1 MNLDTKNFITEKLNI
16 DFKLTPLTGDAGTRQ
31 YFKIKNDMENKYI
44 LCAYKKDELTSF
56 DYFLNV
62 NSLLQNQGVKTPE
75 ILHTSKHL
83 GLMILEDLGDI
94 TLEDAFKQSADLKI
108 YQEAIDELIKIQGAN
123 EQEGSIA
130 HSYAFTVEKFDW
142 EFNFSLEHLTELYSL
157 DLSSLNISSL
167 KKEFTTIS
175 THLYKLPQVVTHR
188 DYHSRNLISRTDGIY
203 VIDFQDA
210 RMGSPFYDLTSL
222 LEDTYTGLSP
232 EQKTTLITYYKSK
245 SPLSFDSDFS
255 IHYNTQALQR
265 SIKACGSFA
274 RLKNLIGTDRY
285 LQYIPPSLINIKRY
299 LKELNA
305 YPELTKF
312 IELCAKE
319 EGL

>member
-31 YFKIKNDMENKYI
+31 YFKIKNDMKNKYI

-62 NSLLQNQGVKTPE
+62 NTLFTNQKIKTPE

-83 GLMILEDLGDI
+83 GLMILEDLGDV
-94 TLEDAFKQSADLKI
+94 TLEDAFKDSYDLTLYK
-108 YQEAIDELIKIQGAN
+108 QALNELIKIQSIPP
-123 EQEGSIA
+123 QEGSIA
-130 HSYAFTVEKFDW
+130 HSYAFTVKKFDW
-142 EFNFSLEHLTELYSL
+142 EFNFSLEHLTNLYSL
-157 DLSSLNISSL
+157 DLTSIDIDTLKQEFTSISSYL
-167 KKEFTTIS
+167 FN
-175 THLYKLPQVVTHR
+175 LPQVVTHR
-188 DYHSRNLISRTDGIY
+188 DFHSRNLINKTDGIY

-210 RMGSPFYDLTSL
+210 RMGNPFYDLTSL
-222 LEDTYTGLSP
+222 IEDTYTGLSA
-232 EQKTTLITYYKSK
+232 EQKEILTAYYKEQSSLEFDEEFSK
-245 SPLSFDSDFS
+245 SYS
-255 IHYNTQALQR
+255 IQALQR

-274 RLKNLIGTDRY
+274 WLKNVIGTDRY
-285 LQYIPPSLINIKRY
+285 IQYIKPSLINIKRF
-299 LKELNA
+299 LNDLNT

-312 IELCAKE
+312 VNLCAKE